1 MIRYDIYI
9 FSRKEKM
16 INIVIWI
23 AISGVLAYFFY
34 RSWVVWGVV
43 ILFFPLFVKWQR
55 IQSIKK
61 RKWELTLAFREAVNV
76 VSANLQAGNS
86 VENAFRRT
94 YEDLKSLFGKEADIT
109 NEFLLIG
116 RGLDNNLILE
126 KMLLDLG
133 VRSGVEDIM
142 DFAEIFA
149 VAKRSGGNL
158 REIIMDTSD
167 VISEKIE
174 MKRSLRILISE
185 KQFEQKIMS
194 VIPFFILI
202 YIGFTSPGYFDS
214 LYHTLSGFGIMT
226 ACLVGYIASLFW
238 GMKITAI
245 DV

>member
-1 MIRYDIYI
+1 MKYDIYS
-9 FSRKEKM
+9 FNQKEKVFLS
-16 INIVIWI
+16 IVWI
-23 AISGVLAYFFY
+23 GISGVLAYFFY
-34 RSWVVWGVV
+34 RSWIIWGVIV
-43 ILFFPLFVKWQR
+43 LFFPFFVKWQR
-55 IQSIKK
+55 KVAVK
-61 RKWELTLAFREAVNV
+61 RRKWELTLAFREAVV
-76 VSANLQAGNS
+76 MVAANLQAGNS

-94 YEDLKSLFGKEADIT
+94 YGDLKNLLGEEADMT
-109 NEFLLIG
+109 KEFLLIG

-126 KMLLDLG
+126 KLLLDLG

-142 DFAEIFA
+142 DFADIFA

-158 REIIMDTSD
+158 REIITDTAE

-214 LYHTLSGFGIMT
+214 LYHTLSGMGIMT
-226 ACLVGYIASLFW
+226 ACLTGYILALIW

-245 DV
+245 EV